1 MSVNIAGSVTIGN
14 NQIDPIHD
22 GLILYLDAGNSS
34 SWAGGANQSWYDL
47 SGRGRNT
54 ALEGSS
60 GMDTWNYA
68 DNGIKKYGT
77 LNFEGVAPTVITGVE
92 FPNTSYSKC
101 VWVNF
106 NYRNYKSGP
115 NVGGF
120 DFIQNILSGDP
131 SLSPHRLWY
140 DGKDIWADNNNG
152 GGGVNT
158 NSPKETPILPGTWHF
173 VCVTW
178 SVDAGW
184 SLYIDGILE
193 AYAYDNAP
201 LNGTDNAQIVSIG
214 SENNGSNPMYG
225 MMSIAM
231 MYNRVLSAEE
241 VIYTYSKFAPRYKK
255 VRPYFVGQP
264 YSGGTIITVSNL
276 ERGHANGI
284 IDLGFVNNNKF
295 WMQPGA
301 PLVELGTSDVITAGK
316 SNTDTIITYSSGYAN
331 YDTTAAWVAR
341 DAGNTLGYPEAF
353 LPTLSYHTFI
363 GGNKDFFDKR
373 LTYIGDSDN
382 TFYYWTSSET
392 TPGQVFL
399 EDDPQNYALRV
410 TCTAN
415 NVTSDY
421 VYKGYPYLARI
432 AANFNI

>member
-14 NQIDPIHD
+14 NQIDPIQD
-22 GLILYLDAGNSS
+22 GLILYLDAGNPS

-54 ALEGSS
+54 ALDGAA

-106 NYRNYKSGP
+106 NAKTYVSGP
-115 NVGGF
+115 NLGNT
-120 DFIQNILSGDP
+120 FIQDILSGTLANDV
-131 SLSPHRLWY
+131 SPHRLWY
-140 DGKDIWADNNNG
+140 DGKDIWADNNG

-158 NSPKETPILPGTWHF
+158 DRDKNNPILPGTWHF

-184 SLYIDGILE
+184 SLYINGILE
-193 AYAYDNAP
+193 AQVGDATPLYGQDNNQVVNIARLAEGENP
-201 LNGTDNAQIVSIG
+201 L
-214 SENNGSNPMYG
+214 YG
-225 MMSIAM
+225 MVPIVM

-241 VIYTYSKFAPRYKK
+241 VVYTYSKFALRYKT

-264 YSGGTIITVSNL
+264 YGGGTIMIVNNYES
-276 ERGHANGI
+276 GHADGI
-284 IDLGFVNNNKF
+284 IDLGFVSSD
-295 WMQPGA
+295 WYWTQPGA
-301 PLVELGTSDVITAGK
+301 PFVELGTSDNITAGK
-316 SNTDTIITYSSGYAN
+316 SNTDTIISYSSGYAN

-341 DAGNTLGYPEAF
+341 DAGNNLGYPEAF

-363 GGNKDFFDKR
+363 GDNKDFFNKR
-373 LTYIGDSDN
+373 LGYIGDAN
-382 TFYYWTSSET
+382 TYYYWTSSET
-392 TPGQVFL
+392 TPGQVFP
-399 EDDPQNYALRV
+399 EDPQNYAWRV
-410 TCTAN
+410 TYNSN
-415 NVTSDY
+415 NVTSEY
-421 VYKGYPYLARI
+421 VYKGYQYYARI